1 MTHSTPQR
9 MAVSQIVRKT
19 DSTAQTDRL
28 VCRAYRQTAQDK
40 QTEKQI
46 VCDRYSQATTEA
58 HNLPIQKGPATSR
71 YRHQN
76 EREGERTHRGSRV
89 WHLCSQSERIIFL
102 CDRMEIINFEIKFNL
117 KLKLHKIV

>member
-46 VCDRYSQATTEA
+46 VCDRYSQATAEA
-58 HNLPIQKGPATSR
+58 DNLPIQKGPATSR

-76 EREGERTHRGSRV
+76 EREGEHT
-89 WHLCSQSERIIFL
+89 ERQQNVAPLFSIRKIIFL
-102 CDRMEIINFEIKFNL
+102 CDRMEIINFEIKFIF